1 MAKSKD
7 PGLGTK
13 FSEPVKRLLNPDGSY
28 NITRRGGISGFRDFY
43 KHLLDKSWFD
53 FTLILLFIYISV
65 NLLFALIYLSIG
77 VDQLSVV
84 NNDYHPFWTAFFFSS
99 QTITTLGFGY
109 VAPVGFL
116 ANIFATIE
124 AFLGLTLTAL
134 STGLLYGRFSKPI
147 LKLAFSDNA
156 IITPYQDGFALM
168 IKLVNQRDNVLLKS
182 KINCTLTLD
191 KGVGENSFNKD
202 FHQLKLELDN
212 ILFFPLTWTVV
223 HKIDEKSP
231 LFGLSLQDLLKRNAE
246 LIVLFET
253 YDETFGQNV
262 FQKHSYAGK
271 QWRENVK
278 FDSNFKPNGQG
289 NLELDVH
296 RINTLIELDPK

>member
-1 MAKSKD
+1 MAKTRD

-28 NITRRGGISGFRDFY
+28 NITRKGGIRGFRDFY
-43 KHLLDKSWFD
+43 KYLLDKSWRD
-53 FTLILLFIYISV
+53 FIALLVITYISI
-65 NLLFALIYLSIG
+65 NLIFALVYLMIG
-77 VDQLSVV
+77 VDQLSSV
-84 NNDYHPFWTAFFFSS
+84 NSSYHSFWTAFFFSS
-99 QTITTLGFGY
+99 QTLTTLGFGY
-109 VAPVGFL
+109 IAPVGFL
-116 ANIFATIE
+116 ANIAATIE
-124 AFLGLTLTAL
+124 AFIGLTLAAF
-134 STGLLYGRFSKPI
+134 STGLVYGRFSKPI
-147 LKLAFSDNA
+147 LKLAFSENA
-156 IITPYQDGFALM
+156 IITPFQDGHALM

-191 KGVGENSFNKD
+191 KGIGIDSYNKE

-212 ILFFPLTWTVV
+212 ILFFPLTWTIV

-231 LFGLSLQDLLKRNAE
+231 LWGISFDELMKRNVE

-262 FQKHSYAGK
+262 FQKHSYAGN

-278 FDSNFKPNGQG
+278 FDSNFKPNSKGH
-289 NLELDVH
+289 LELDVH
-296 RINTLIELDPK
+296 RINTLIELDNT